1 MGAVMNEF
9 HGATYPVFDQTCQ
22 RSSDTNYAKE
32 VKRTKQPYQTGTQ
45 VMAKYYVQSG
55 TMRTVVQAESS
66 RKAAIWAVHEA
77 MQQVLPM
84 GDDSPESPAAK
95 SERIRSD
102 RVAVLSGKVTI
113 SQRGFSSEAATTI
126 PTLEVVSEWNQMV
139 TTLDRLERMLYRAA

>member
-22 RSSDTNYAKE
+22 RSSDTNYATE
-32 VKRTKQPYQTGTQ
+32 VKRTKQPFQRNQ
-45 VMAKYYVQSG
+45 IMPKYYVQSG

-84 GDDSPESPAAK
+84 DDEPAESPAAK
-95 SERIRSD
+95 CERIRSG

-113 SQRGFSSEAATTI
+113 SQRGFSSKPATTI
-126 PTLEVVSEWNQMV
+126 PTLEVVTEWNQMV
-139 TTLDRLERMLYRAA
+139 TTLDRLERLLYRIA